1 MFGAIA
7 GDVIGSVHEGMG
19 TKTKD
24 FPLFDECSCFTD
36 DTILTL
42 AVASVVLNGGDYIDA
57 FHHFFHLYPECG
69 FGGSCEGSL
78 LLSWRTNRPG
88 KHCNRPH
95 LCMKPTC
102 GSLAARI
109 LNHGIVGDI
118 SSQLPPSRSA
128 ES

>member
-1 MFGAIA
+1 MLGAIA

-69 FGGSCEGSL
+69 FGGSFIQWASERNRKPYN
-78 LLSWRTNRPG
+78 SWGRR
-88 KHCNRPH
+88 
-95 LCMKPTC
+95 
-102 GSLAARI
+102 
-109 LNHGIVGDI
+109 
-118 SSQLPPSRSA
+118 RS
-128 ES
+128 